1 MLAGP
6 SAAETEPR
14 PHPSAG
20 ITRHTLS
27 AYVRGLV
34 EMASAIPDD
43 LMVVRWFSSAG
54 LTLKTRFTDRG
65 LADLYASRLFPR
77 NEPTLAKADLRV
89 DVIEAEAIGAEPPRA
104 WSDMGYPQK
113 PFARRLRSDGLEV
126 AYPYQERLW
135 QVFDR
140 GAAAAV
146 QFTGRVEDLP
156 VWDAGAPLRN
166 PIHFASRTRGAR
178 LLHAA
183 AVGVGEEGILL
194 VGPGG
199 AGKSGT
205 TLACLAN
212 GLSTVGDDYLVVE
225 LGDPPIARPV
235 YRMLKQ
241 DAAGLA
247 RAGIPSNWLEGMR
260 LNWQGKVEFDPEDW
274 FPGCIEPRI
283 RLRGIVAP
291 AVSRGTGSRLE
302 PLPRGEAIDLIGR
315 STLAQL
321 PGEAAEGIP
330 FFAALT
336 GRIPAFR
343 LHLSESAPEISAAV
357 KTLIARLR

>member
-1 MLAGP
+1 
-6 SAAETEPR
+6 
-14 PHPSAG
+14 
-20 ITRHTLS
+20 
-27 AYVRGLV
+27 
-34 EMASAIPDD
+34 MASAIPDD
-43 LMVVRWFSSAG
+43 LMVVRWFSSGG
-54 LTLKTRFTDRG
+54 LTLRARFTDRG
-65 LADLYASRLFPR
+65 FADLYASRLFR
-77 NEPTLAKADLRV
+77 RSEPTLARADLRV
-89 DVIEAEAIGAEPPRA
+89 DVIEAEAIGAEPPRR
-104 WSDMGYPQK
+104 WSDSDYPQK
-113 PFARRLRSDGLEV
+113 LFARRLRSDGLEA

-183 AVGVGEEGILL
+183 AVGVGEDGVLL

-199 AGKSGT
+199 SGKSGT

-225 LGDPPIARPV
+225 LGDLPIARPV
-235 YRMLKQ
+235 YQMLKQ
-241 DAAGLA
+241 DQAGMA
-247 RAGIPSNWLEGMR
+247 RAGIPTDWLDGMR
-260 LNWQGKVEFDPEDW
+260 LNWQNKLEFNPEDW
-274 FPGCIEPRI
+274 FPGCLKPQM

-291 AVSRGTGSRLE
+291 AVSGGAASRLE
-302 PLPRGEAIDLIGR
+302 PLARGEAIDLIGR

-336 GRIPAFR
+336 GRLPAFR

-357 KTLIARLR
+357 KTLIARLL